1 MPCHLLLAKVA
12 VKAGDQILGSLDQLV
27 PGLDKTLS
35 AKTRTE
41 AVKQEVCNPP
51 CAFLSLSKTRR
62 THPCPEFEEGNF
74 HGQLLGSWSMLLSS
88 ASSQMVHRSAVYKR
102 GPVRGAC
109 SSVVLD
115 EKISSAVLAVYR
127 L

>member
-41 AVKQEVCNPP
+41 AVKQEVCSLLRLVSSSHHS
-51 CAFLSLSKTRR
+51 FLFWEPRQV
-62 THPCPEFEEGNF
+62 PDF
-74 HGQLLGSWSMLLSS
+74 
-88 ASSQMVHRSAVYKR
+88 
-102 GPVRGAC
+102 
-109 SSVVLD
+109 
-115 EKISSAVLAVYR
+115 
-127 L
+127 